1 MRKRLIFAVSM
12 ILAAALFFPL
22 VIARPN
28 WLDGLRNFVFD
39 SYQRAVPGGYDPVT
53 PVRVVGVDEESLAA
67 FGQWPWPRSRLAQ
80 LTSALR
86 DLGASVIAFDF
97 IFAEPDR
104 VSLENVVPLVVDP
117 SARAELARVVAST
130 IGNDQYFA
138 DALGGGRTVL
148 ATTLVQARTGAPPQ
162 KAGFVYAG
170 DDPAAFLV
178 KFEGAVAP
186 LPLLANATQGLG
198 ATNWSP
204 DRDQVV
210 RRVPLVAVAGG
221 APVPSLAIEALRVAQ
236 GESTIVIR
244 SSNASGENAFGQR
257 TGVNAVKVGAF
268 AIATDSDGQVR
279 PRYSGAQSARDISA
293 ASVLR
298 GDIKRS
304 EIEGRIILVGAWA
317 TGLGDIRATP
327 LEPAVPGVDI
337 HAQLLE
343 SLISGALL
351 SRPDW
356 APGLELLIAAIAFIV
371 ASTVIYLASPFA
383 SAAVGIVA
391 LGGLVSTSFF
401 AFSQK
406 ALLLDPT
413 VPCMAIVWA
422 YLAGAVTLW
431 RFEQNAKRYI
441 QEAFGKFVAPAVVD
455 RLAENPER
463 LVLGGETRELTVL
476 FSDMRN
482 FSKISEGM
490 SARELTHF
498 MNTYFTP
505 MTDAIL
511 ECEGTIDKYMGDS
524 VLAFWNAP
532 LEVPDHPRKAIT
544 AALRMRAALA
554 AFNAERGHAGDDRR
568 SHRTAMGVG
577 LHLGPCSVGNMGSL
591 RRFDYSI
598 LGDTVNVSSRLD
610 GACKIFKVDII
621 ASDTVQAAAPD
632 VAWLDLGQV
641 IVMGRSVPI
650 SVATLAGDAKF
661 AASEAFHDWREQ
673 HRTAMAHYEAGRF
686 EDAAQS
692 ARKLAQS
699 VAPMWQ
705 ALYVTL
711 EQRMLTLAASPVVHG
726 RTPVWTLETK

>member
-1 MRKRLIFAVSM
+1 MRKRRIFLASM
-12 ILAAALFFPL
+12 AAAGVVIIPL
-22 VIARPN
+22 ALAQPH
-28 WLDGLRNFVFD
+28 WLDGVRNFVFD
-39 SYQRAVPGGYDPVT
+39 SYQRAAPVRYDPET

-80 LTSALR
+80 ITSALR

-104 VSLENVVPLVVDP
+104 VSLENIVPLVVDP
-117 SARAELARVVAST
+117 SARTELERVVAST
-130 IGNDQYFA
+130 TGNDQYFA
-138 DALGGGRTVL
+138 DALGAGRTAL
-148 ATTLVQARTGAPPQ
+148 AMTLVPAQVGPTPQ

-170 DDPAAFLV
+170 DDPASFLV
-178 KFEGAVAP
+178 RFEGAVAP
-186 LPLLANATQGLG
+186 LPLLADATQGLG

-210 RRVPLVAVAGG
+210 RRVPLVAAVGETL
-221 APVPSLAIEALRVAQ
+221 VPALAIEALRVAQ

-244 SSNASGENAFGQR
+244 SSNASGQSAFGRR

-268 AIATDSDGQVR
+268 EITTDPDGEVR
-279 PRYSGAQSARDISA
+279 PRFSGTQPKRDISA

-298 GDIKRS
+298 GAVARS
-304 EIEGRIILVGAWA
+304 EVEGRIILVGALA

-327 LEPAVPGVDI
+327 VEPAVPGVDI

-343 SLISGALL
+343 SLIAGALL

-356 APGLELLIAAIAFIV
+356 ANGLELLVAAVAFV
-371 ASTVIYLASPFA
+371 AASALIYLAPPFA
-383 SAAVGIVA
+383 SAAVGVLA
-391 LGGLVSTSFF
+391 LGGLVSASFY
-401 AFSQK
+401 AFNRH

-413 VPCMAIVWA
+413 VPCLMIIWAYFNGAIV
-422 YLAGAVTLW
+422 LW
-431 RFEQNAKRYI
+431 RIEQLSKRYI
-441 QEAFGKFVAPAVVD
+441 QDAFGKFVAPAVVD

-476 FSDMRN
+476 FSDMRD

-490 SARELTHF
+490 NARELTSF
-498 MNTYFTP
+498 MNRYFTP

-511 ECEGTIDKYMGDS
+511 ECDGTVDKYMGDAI
-524 VLAFWNAP
+524 LAFWNAP
-532 LEVPDHPRKAIT
+532 LDVPDHPRKAIA

-554 AFNAERGHAGDDRR
+554 AFNADCDSGAGADNRR
-568 SHRTAMGVG
+568 SRRTAMGLG
-577 LHLGPCSVGNMGSL
+577 LHLGPCSVGNMGSI

-610 GACKIFKVDII
+610 AACKTLKVDII
-621 ASDTVQAAAPD
+621 GSDTVQAAVPD
-632 VAWLDLGQV
+632 VAWLSLGQV
-641 IVMGRSVPI
+641 IVEGRSTRI
-650 SVATLAGDAKF
+650 SIATLAGDTEF
-661 AASEAFHDWREQ
+661 ARTAAFQDWRER
-673 HRTAMAHYEAGRF
+673 HRTAISHYEAGRF
-686 EDAAQS
+686 EDAAQI
-692 ARKLAQS
+692 ARELAQT

-711 EQRMLTLAASPVVHG
+711 EERMLTLAASPNDSS
-726 RTPVWTLETK
+726 PVWSLGPK

>member
-12 ILAAALFFPL
+12 IFAAAVFFPL
-22 VIARPN
+22 VMARPN
-28 WLDGLRNFVFD
+28 WLDGMRNFAFD
-39 SYQRAVPGGYDPVT
+39 LYQRAVPGGYDPET

-80 LTSALR
+80 ITSTLR
-86 DLGASVIAFDF
+86 NLGASVIAFDF

-104 VSLENVVPLVVDP
+104 LSLENVVPLVVDP
-117 SARAELARVVAST
+117 GARAELARVVAST
-130 IGNDQYFA
+130 TGNDQYFA
-138 DALGGGRTVL
+138 DALGGGRTTL
-148 ATTLVQARTGAPPQ
+148 AMTLVPARTGPPPQ
-162 KAGFVYAG
+162 KVGFVYAG
-170 DDPAAFLV
+170 DDPASFLV
-178 KFEGAVAP
+178 RFEGAVAP
-186 LPLLANATQGLG
+186 LPLLVDATQGLG

-210 RRVPLVAVAGG
+210 RRVPLVAVAGETL
-221 APVPSLAIEALRVAQ
+221 VPSLAIEALRVAQ

-244 SSNASGENAFGQR
+244 SSNASGEIAFGRR

-268 AIATDSDGQVR
+268 AIATDSDGEVR
-279 PRYSGAQSARDISA
+279 PRYSGTQSTRDISV

-298 GDIKRS
+298 GETERS
-304 EIEGRIILVGAWA
+304 EIEGRIILVGALA
-317 TGLGDIRATP
+317 AGLGDIHATP

-337 HAQLLE
+337 QAQLLE

-356 APGLELLIAAIAFIV
+356 AAALELLVAAIAFIA
-371 ASTVIYLASPFA
+371 ASTVLYLAPPFV

-391 LGGLVSTSFF
+391 LGELVSASFF
-401 AFSQK
+401 AFSRQ

-413 VPCMAIVWA
+413 VPCMSIVWA
-422 YLAGAVTLW
+422 CLAGAVTLW
-431 RFEQNAKRYI
+431 RFEQISKRYI
-441 QEAFGKFVAPAVVD
+441 QGAFGKFVAPAVVD

-476 FSDMRN
+476 FSDMRD

-511 ECEGTIDKYMGDS
+511 ECEGTVDKYMGDS
-524 VLAFWNAP
+524 ILAFWNAP

-554 AFNAERGHAGDDRR
+554 AFNAERGHEADDRR
-568 SHRTAMGVG
+568 SRCTAMGVG

-610 GACKIFKVDII
+610 GACKTFKVDII
-621 ASDTVQAAAPD
+621 ASDSVQGAVPD

-641 IVMGRSVPI
+641 IVMGRSMPI
-650 SVATLAGDAKF
+650 SIAALAGDAEF
-661 AASEAFHDWREQ
+661 AATEAFQDWREQ
-673 HRTAMAHYEAGRF
+673 HRTAIAHYEAGRF

-692 ARKLAQS
+692 ARGLAQRI
-699 VAPMWQ
+699 APMWR

-711 EQRMLTLAASPVVHG
+711 EHRMLTLASSPILHD
-726 RTPVWTLETK
+726 RTPVWNLENK